1 MATFPLFVFCCFL
14 HWKIPSFSTGIIC
27 HHGWNHRHS
36 PLNWLQ
42 AWEIARENGR
52 QRAFP
57 CIKRGLNEV
66 IEPENQQV
74 TNPQGVMKIFPG
86 FLSLEAKIMLVKKF
100 LKKKEK
106 IFRIGHNWAGCGIWG
121 PHYSSTLCI
130 FWNWNNR
137 KFSESIYFSSQKDRG
152 APRVGI
158 MYICA
163 AGRAVQLSMLRR
175 ISLWAEPPPPPPPTP
190 LASNWCTVSNGLYS
204 SPYVLW
210 SISWMDHLL
219 RD

>member
-152 APRVGI
+152 APRWVSCTYARQGEQFNWACSGGFHCELNHPHPHHPHPLLLI
-158 MYICA
+158 D
-163 AGRAVQLSMLRR
+163 VQFQMAFILRHM
-175 ISLWAEPPPPPPPTP
+175 
-190 LASNWCTVSNGLYS
+190 CFGLY
-204 SPYVLW
+204 PEW
-210 SISWMDHLL
+210 IIC
-219 RD
+219 